1 MRHSIKAGRLAVCAL
16 MSCLLILGGCAK
28 QLPSATDLMALLLS
42 ELDHPEMQIYFDGAS
57 AEGEGWLAEE
67 KKVELYGGHSPS
79 TLSERYA
86 IALCKDDCIYEIHLY
101 YALSAVAAS
110 QIEELLRGRLD
121 ELQQKENYLFDPDS
135 AAASGIVWQRGRWVC
150 LLVTEDNAAA
160 KELLKQRI

>member
-1 MRHSIKAGRLAVCAL
+1 MRHAIKAGRLAFCAL
-16 MSCLLILGGCAK
+16 MSCLLILGGCAR

-42 ELDHPEMQIYFDGAS
+42 ELEHPDMQIYFDGAS

-79 TLSERYA
+79 ALSQRYA
-86 IALCKDDCIYEIHLY
+86 IALCKDDRIYEIHLY